1 MVRPTRISGMDD
13 QDDDFWITYI
23 ASTPGQDADF
33 APAGKWLA
41 WIVAGA
47 IAIAAAIFLFR

>member
-1 MVRPTRISGMDD
+1 MDN

-23 ASTPGQDADF
+23 ASTPEQDADF
-33 APAGKWLA
+33 APIGKWLA

-47 IAIAAAIFLFR
+47 VVVSAAVYLLR